1 MSQITRFMLFLC
13 KQHELLELDFDFMS
27 SFSLI
32 FIQHTADFRVNTRC
46 SHTHTLRVI
55 HDHSLRG
62 SFDEPLKQASLVVF
76 QQREIEA
83 VFEGAPTGPTFLYWL
98 HLHQRAM
105 GMVEHHK
112 TLRAV

>member
-1 MSQITRFMLFLC
+1 MSQITRFMLLLC

-32 FIQHTADFRVNTRC
+32 FIQDTADVRVK
-46 SHTHTLRVI
+46 HMLFTHTRTR
-55 HDHSLRG
+55 DHSLRG

-76 QQREIEA
+76 QQHEIEA
-83 VFEGAPTGPTFLYWL
+83 VFEGAPTGPAFLYWL

>member
-1 MSQITRFMLFLC
+1 MSQITRFMLLLC

-32 FIQHTADFRVNTRC
+32 FIQDTADVRVKYMLFT
-46 SHTHTLRVI
+46 HTHAR
-55 HDHSLRG
+55 DHSLRG

-83 VFEGAPTGPTFLYWL
+83 VFEGAPTGPAFLYWL

>member
-1 MSQITRFMLFLC
+1 MSQISRFMLLLC
-13 KQHELLELDFDFMS
+13 KEHELLELDFDFMS

-32 FIQHTADFRVNTRC
+32 FIQHTADVRVK
-46 SHTHTLRVI
+46 HMLFTHTR
-55 HDHSLRG
+55 DHSLRG

-83 VFEGAPTGPTFLYWL
+83 VFEGAPTGPAFLYWL

>member
-1 MSQITRFMLFLC
+1 MSQISRFMLLLC
-13 KQHELLELDFDFMS
+13 KEHELLELDFDFMS

-32 FIQHTADFRVNTRC
+32 FIQHTADVRVK
-46 SHTHTLRVI
+46 HMLFTHMR
-55 HDHSLRG
+55 DHSLRG

-83 VFEGAPTGPTFLYWL
+83 VFEGAPTGPAFLYWL

>member
-1 MSQITRFMLFLC
+1 MSQITRFMLLLC

-32 FIQHTADFRVNTRC
+32 FIQDTADVRVKYMLF
-46 SHTHTLRVI
+46 THTRTR
-55 HDHSLRG
+55 DHSLRG

-83 VFEGAPTGPTFLYWL
+83 VFEGAPTGPAFLYWL